1 MAAISFPAAFDCG
14 GSGGERLRAAK
25 TRLALA
31 LAVSVLLHAWLA
43 GSKAVEAP
51 KRPVPPAVSTLTAR
65 LEPAAASA
73 GAEAQT
79 QPESTPD
86 ASSEPQA
93 LRANRQPPSERVVR
107 GTRPGRHSAPPETTL
122 GPATRVP
129 VLRPHAV
136 EPTYYPARE
145 LDIYP
150 APLAR
155 LRFEHPERAAR
166 ERVGGWLLIMLLID
180 ETGAVNEVSVLTG
193 EPAGYFEDAVR
204 AVFAAARFSP
214 ARKDGRVVR
223 SRVLVNVEF
232 DSRAAAGTLR

>member
-79 QPESTPD
+79 QPESTP
-86 ASSEPQA
+86 
-93 LRANRQPPSERVVR
+93 PSE
-107 GTRPGRHSAPPETTL
+107 
-122 GPATRVP
+122 
-129 VLRPHAV
+129 
-136 EPTYYPARE
+136 
-145 LDIYP
+145 I
-150 APLAR
+150 
-155 LRFEHPERAAR
+155 
-166 ERVGGWLLIMLLID
+166 
-180 ETGAVNEVSVLTG
+180 LTG
-193 EPAGYFEDAVR
+193 IRSNSTLNQDRIEQC
-204 AVFAAARFSP
+204 FS
-214 ARKDGRVVR
+214 A
-223 SRVLVNVEF
+223 
-232 DSRAAAGTLR
+232 